1 MAKLLS
7 LRSQTVAL
15 MHQNEF
21 LLVQIRSRDGFL
33 VHQRMVDRKAEKKFF
48 AKKRFDLNVRIA
60 GYIADQG
67 QIDFV
72 LLELTDELVGGL
84 LVKD

>member
-1 MAKLLS
+1 
-7 LRSQTVAL
+7 
-15 MHQNEF
+15 
-21 LLVQIRSRDGFL
+21 
-33 VHQRMVDRKAEKKFF
+33 MVDRKAEEKLF

-60 GYIADQG
+60 GNIADQG